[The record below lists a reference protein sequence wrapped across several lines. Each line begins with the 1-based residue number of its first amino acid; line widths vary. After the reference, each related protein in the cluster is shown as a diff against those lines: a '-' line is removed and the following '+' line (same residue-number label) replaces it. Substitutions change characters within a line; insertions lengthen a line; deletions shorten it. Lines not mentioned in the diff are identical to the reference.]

1 MISRLLGNR
10 YEIVEKIGSG
20 GMADVYRAKCHL
32 LDRFVA
38 VKILKDEFTEDEDF
52 IRKFRRESQAAA
64 SLSHPNILNIYD
76 VGSDE
81 QDGKMVHYIVMEY
94 IKGKTL
100 KDIIISKGKLSEEE
114 TLYYATQI
122 GEALNHAH
130 ENHIIHRDIKPHNIM
145 VTEDKR
151 VKVTDFGIARAVT
164 SSTITTTSDVLGSV
178 HYFSPEQA
186 RGGYTDEKSD
196 IYSLGIVMYEMIT
209 GKLPF
214 NGDTPI
220 GIALKHV
227 QEEMI
232 PPMEALSG
240 IPVELNN
247 IIMKCVQKR
256 QGDRYPSAK
265 ALLLDLKN
273 YSSTRKLSQEIVSED
288 TEQLTRVIPVV
299 SVNGNGNQ
307 NIKEE
312 SLNMPPSTSKRKI
325 INKKKKPN
333 WKLFVSAILAAFII
347 ATLIFSGYIK
357 LKNAV
362 VSESEIVMPILLG
375 LNEEEAN
382 AIAAEKEFQINI
394 IDSKS
399 SSEYES
405 GLIMQQNVDE
415 GVRIKKGYPVGVVI
429 SLGSKT
435 TTVPM
440 LLNRTISEAQT
451 LLDEAGLRI
460 NIIYEFSETVPLDV
474 VIEQSEKATSNVEPN
489 IRIDVTVSKG
499 PEITDVIMIQLVGQP
514 ISKALNEIGELD
526 LAVGEIKYEPNEKV
540 EANIVTWQSY
550 DAGTTLETKT
560 AVDLYVSLGPDT
572 TIPVEPTEP
581 EEPTQPPTETEDE
594 GPYTLILTPFSDKTE
609 TDVTIFRKQ
618 NSNSVLVYSEKHS
631 QSAGSFEVN
640 LSGIPGAEFEVY
652 FDGIYQFTRIKEN

>member
-1 MISRLLGNR
+1 MLGRLLGNR

-38 VKILKDEFTEDEDF
+38 VKILKDEFTDDEDF

-76 VGSDE
+76 VGSEE
-81 QDGKMVHYIVMEY
+81 QDGKKVHYIVMEY

-100 KDIIISKGKLSEEE
+100 KDIIVNKGKLSEEE
-114 TLYYATQI
+114 TIYYATQI
-122 GEALNHAH
+122 AEALSHAH
-130 ENHIIHRDIKPHNIM
+130 ENHIIHRDIKPQNIM
-145 VTEDKR
+145 VTEEKR

-220 GIALKHV
+220 SIALKHV
-227 QEEMI
+227 QEEII
-232 PPMEALSG
+232 PPIEISSD

-273 YSSTRKLSQEIVSED
+273 YSSTRMLSSKSITED
-288 TEQLTRVIPVV
+288 TEQLTRVIPIV
-299 SVNGNGNQ
+299 SVNGNDKNEVERTNMKT
-307 NIKEE
+307 NIPQKKK
-312 SLNMPPSTSKRKI
+312 T
-325 INKKKKPN
+325 NKKNKPN
-333 WKLFVSAILAAFII
+333 WKVFVSAILAAFIL
-347 ATLIFSGYIK
+347 ATLIFTGYMK
-357 LKNAV
+357 LKGV
-362 VSESEIVMPILLG
+362 VKAESDFEMVSLLG
-375 LNEEEAN
+375 LSEEEAN
-382 AIAAEKEFQINI
+382 KIAKEKEFQINV

-399 SSEYES
+399 SSEYDS
-405 GLIMQQNVDE
+405 GLIMYQNVDK

-440 LLNRTISEAQT
+440 LLNRTISEAES
-451 LLDEAGLRI
+451 LIKEAGLRM
-460 NIIYEFSETVPLDV
+460 NIKYEFDDTAPLDV
-474 VIEQSEKATSNVEPN
+474 VIEQSVDATSSVEPN
-489 IRIDVTVSKG
+489 TRIDVIVSKG
-499 PEITDVIMIQLVGQP
+499 PEIKDIVMIQLVGQP
-514 ISKALNEIGELD
+514 ISKALNDIKALD
-526 LAVGEIKYEPNEKV
+526 LSVGDVKYEANEKV

-550 DAGTTLETKT
+550 EAGTPLETKT
-560 AVDLYVSLGPDT
+560 AVDLYVSKGPDT
-572 TIPVEPTEP
+572 TTPDEPAEP
-581 EEPTQPPTETEDE
+581 EEPSKPPVETGNE
-594 GPYTLILTPFSDKTE
+594 GPYTLILTPFSDKEETE
-609 TDVTIFRKQ
+609 VTIFRKQ
-618 NSNSVLVYSEKHS
+618 NSNSELVYSEKHS
-631 QSAGSFEVN
+631 QSAGSFEVK
-640 LSGIPGAEFEVY
+640 LKGIPGAEFEVY
-652 FDGIYQFTRIKEN
+652 FDGIYQFTRTKES

>member
-1 MISRLLGNR
+1 MLGRLLGNR

-76 VGSDE
+76 VGSEE
-81 QDGKMVHYIVMEY
+81 QDGKKVHYIVMEY

-145 VTEDKR
+145 VTEDIR

-196 IYSLGIVMYEMIT
+196 IYSLGIVMYEIIT

-232 PPMEALSG
+232 PPMEALSD
-240 IPVELNN
+240 ISVELNN

-265 ALLLDLKN
+265 ALLMDLKN
-273 YSSTRKLSQEIVSED
+273 YSLTRKLSSETVSED
-288 TEQLTRVIPVV
+288 TEQLTRMIPVV
-299 SVNGNGNQ
+299 SVNGNDK
-307 NIKEE
+307 KEDE
-312 SLNMPPSTSKRKI
+312 KTNMKTNTEQRKKTT
-325 INKKKKPN
+325 KKKKPN
-333 WKLFVSAILAAFII
+333 WKVFFSAILAAFILS
-347 ATLIFSGYIK
+347 TLIFAGYIQ

-362 VSESEIVMPILLG
+362 KADSDVVMVSLLG
-375 LNEEEAN
+375 LSEEEAI
-382 AIAAEKEFQINI
+382 AIAKEKEFQINI

-399 SSEYES
+399 SSDYDS
-405 GLIMQQNVDE
+405 GLIIKQTVDE
-415 GVRIKKGYPVGVVI
+415 GVRIKKGFPVGVII
-429 SLGSKT
+429 SLGTKT
-435 TTVPM
+435 TSVPM
-440 LLNRTISEAQT
+440 LINKPISEAQS
-451 LLDEAGLRI
+451 LLTEAGLRI
-460 NIIYEFSETVPLDV
+460 SIDYKNADTVPLDV
-474 VIEQSEKATSNVEPN
+474 VMEQSEEAMSLVDPN
-489 IRIDVTVSKG
+489 TRIEVIVSKG
-499 PEITDVIMIQLVGQP
+499 PEITDVMMTQLVGLP
-514 ISKALNEIGELD
+514 ISRALVDIAALD
-526 LAVGEIKYEPNEKV
+526 LAVGDVDYKANEQV

-550 DAGTTLETKT
+550 EAGTSLESKT
-560 AVDLYVSLGPDT
+560 AVDLYVSSGPDK
-572 TIPVEPTEP
+572 TIPEEPVEPQ
-581 EEPTQPPTETEDE
+581 EPTQPPVETSKE
-594 GPYTLILTPFSDKTE
+594 GPYTLILTPFADRTE
-609 TDVTIFRKQ
+609 TEVTIFRKQ
-618 NSNSVLVYSEKHS
+618 NSNSKLVYSEKHS
-631 QSAGSFEVN
+631 QSDGSFEVN
-640 LSGIPGAEFEVY
+640 LTGIPGAEFEVY
-652 FDGIYQFTRIKEN
+652 FDGIYQFNRTKEN